1 MPAGVSSLP
10 FRNRFFM
17 LSLAPAPVTDGLS
30 PQLHLSRL
38 SGSVFLLSW
47 TIEAPVLSRPRIS
60 LAAREK
66 RLASA
71 SVVLSLGDGRMRAVV
86 AFRHGGPGEVVAT
99 LSDDSPGGDTTARF
113 DPDLVHG
120 MADAEDLVRDATPDA
135 RRMLANALVGHWP
148 TLFGLSQAA
157 GYLGFLRQFLLIL
170 ARKPSSATPVAK
182 LTEGKLLLESAVPG
196 RLSGVRTA
204 YRLDASGLAR
214 LPGKSRLGRS
224 DRAGNRPLHL
234 IIDAFPPQAG
244 GLLVLQTESG
254 MIVRAVTARQDVPS
268 LGRWWAGKASQRDG
282 LRSWL
287 VEQLSGLSEQGRL
300 LAIEMQRRLPLA
312 AQSVRRN
319 DDLPSAELDLAV
331 TTPAG
336 LLLGGWYRDAE
347 GLLDEMLLHRS
358 EGEPTPVLDRLD
370 RFPALLPAG
379 SKGEAGK
386 GDVVRANGFAALIP
400 GYAAGA
406 PVLQPRVE
414 LKLKSGTVLSLRP
427 NVQPADAVAIRAR
440 ALAAIPPQHLTA
452 QMLER
457 TIAPVLADCQKALR
471 ENLPEPRIKSFG
483 KGPASPAVSVVIPL
497 YRVYDFLRVQ
507 VSAFAADRW
516 FAEKAELIYV
526 LDSPEH
532 EGEVAH
538 LLGGLFLAYGL
549 PMQLVVMGRNGGFSA
564 ACNAGAAASR
574 GQALALVNSDVIPDS
589 EGWLPA
595 LLQRLEP
602 HRRTGAVGP
611 KLLYDDGSL
620 QHAGLFFKR
629 DSKGTWLNHHY
640 FKGMPSGYAPA
651 NVERPVPG
659 VTGACIVMPRALFM
673 EIGGFDDAY
682 VIGDYE
688 DSDLC
693 LKIARAGLGIVYVPS
708 VSLYHLERQSISKSL
723 DYTRGVASQHNSWL
737 QTKRWDAQIEA
748 LMAAVDKPA
757 AQQPS
762 SPPASRLDPEF
773 LLSRANLRRA
783 TAA

>member
-1 MPAGVSSLP
+1 
-10 FRNRFFM
+10 M
-17 LSLAPAPVTDGLS
+17 LSLAPAPVADGLS

-47 TIEAPVLSRPRIS
+47 TIEAPVLSRPRIA
-60 LAAREK
+60 LTAHEK
-66 RLASA
+66 RLASGSIA
-71 SVVLSLGDGRMRAVV
+71 LALGDGRMRVV
-86 AFRHGGPGEVVAT
+86 VVFRHAGTGDVIAT
-99 LSDDSPGGDTTARF
+99 LSDDSPDGDITARF

-120 MADAEDLVRDATPDA
+120 MADADELVRDATPDA
-135 RRMLANALVGHWP
+135 RRTLANALIGHWP
-148 TLFGLSQAA
+148 SLFGLSESAS
-157 GYLGFLRQFLLIL
+157 YLGFLRQFLLIL
-170 ARKPSSATPVAK
+170 ARKPGTATPVAK
-182 LTEGKLLLESAVPG
+182 LVEGKILLESAVPG

-204 YRLDASGLAR
+204 YRLDSGGLSRLSAR
-214 LPGKSRLGRS
+214 PRLGRP

-234 IIDAFPPQAG
+234 IIDEFPPQAG
-244 GLLVLQTESG
+244 GLLVLQAESG
-254 MIVRAVTARQDVPS
+254 LIVRAVTPRQDIPS

-312 AQSVRRN
+312 VQTVRRN
-319 DDLPSAELDLAV
+319 DDVPSAELDLAI

-347 GLLDEMLLHRS
+347 GVLDEVLLHRA
-358 EGEPTPVLDRLD
+358 EGEPTPILDRLEG
-370 RFPALLPAG
+370 FPALLPAG
-379 SKGEAGK
+379 SN
-386 GDVVRANGFAALIP
+386 GDVKRATGFAALVP
-400 GYAAGA
+400 GYASGA

-414 LKLKSGTVLSLRP
+414 LRLKSGTVLSLRP
-427 NVQPADAVAIRAR
+427 AVQPADAVAIRAR
-440 ALAAIPPQHLTA
+440 ALAAIPPQHLSA

-457 TIAPVLADCQKALR
+457 TIAPVLAECQKTLR
-471 ENLPEPRIKSFG
+471 ESLPEPQVRSFG
-483 KGPASPAVSVVIPL
+483 KAPANPTVSVVIPL
-497 YRVYDFLRVQ
+497 YRVYEFLRVQ
-507 VSAFAADRW
+507 VAAFAADRW
-516 FAEKAELIYV
+516 FGEKAELIYV

-532 EGEVAH
+532 EAEVSH

-574 GQALALVNSDVIPDS
+574 GPVLALVNSDVIPDS

-595 LLQRLEP
+595 LVQRLDR
-602 HRRTGAVGP
+602 HKRIGAVGP

-620 QHAGLFFKR
+620 QHAGLYFKR

-640 FKGMPSGYAPA
+640 FKGMPSHYGPA

-659 VTGACIVMPRALFM
+659 VTGACIVLSRALFM
-673 EIGGFDDAY
+673 EVGGFDDSY

-737 QTKRWDAQIEA
+737 QTKRWDGQIEA
-748 LMAAVDKPA
+748 LMAAVDTPA
-757 AQQPS
+757 PQQPV
-762 SPPASRLDPEF
+762 PASDFRSDPEF

>member
-1 MPAGVSSLP
+1 
-10 FRNRFFM
+10 M

-47 TIEAPVLSRPRIS
+47 TIDAPVLSRPRIS
-60 LAAREK
+60 LAAQEK
-66 RLASA
+66 RLVSA
-71 SVVLSLGDGRMRAVV
+71 SVVLPLGDGRMRAIV
-86 AFRHGGPGEVVAT
+86 AFRHGGPGEAVAT
-99 LSDDSPGGDTTARF
+99 LSGDGPGGDITARF

-170 ARKPSSATPVAK
+170 ARKPSAARPVAK
-182 LTEGKLLLESAVPG
+182 LTEGKLLLESIVPG
-196 RLSGVRTA
+196 RLSSIRTA
-204 YRLDASGLAR
+204 YRLDASGLSR
-214 LPGKSRLGRS
+214 LPGRPRLGRA

-244 GLLVLQTESG
+244 GLLVLQAESG
-254 MIVRAVTARQDVPS
+254 LIVRTVAARQDIPS

-312 AQSVRRN
+312 AQNVRRN

-358 EGEPTPVLDRLD
+358 EGEPTPVLERLE
-370 RFPALLPAG
+370 RFPALLPTG
-379 SKGEAGK
+379 SKDEARK
-386 GDVVRANGFAALIP
+386 GDVMRAHGFAALIP

-457 TIAPVLADCQKALR
+457 TIAPVLAECQKALR
-471 ENLPEPRIKSFG
+471 ESLPEPRIKSFG
-483 KGPASPAVSVVIPL
+483 KGPANPAVSVVIPL

-532 EGEVAH
+532 EGELAH

-574 GQALALVNSDVIPDS
+574 SQALALVNSDVIPNSD
-589 EGWLPA
+589 GWLPA
-595 LLQRLEP
+595 LLQRIEP

-620 QHAGLFFKR
+620 QHAGLYFKR
-629 DSKGTWLNHHY
+629 DSKGIWLNHHY
-640 FKGMPSGYAPA
+640 YKGMPSQYAPA

-673 EIGGFDDAY
+673 EVGGFDDAY

-737 QTKRWDAQIEA
+737 QTKRWDGQIDA
-748 LMAAVDKPA
+748 LMAAIDKPA
-757 AQQPS
+757 PQQQPV
-762 SPPASRLDPEF
+762 PAPTSRLDPEF

>member
-1 MPAGVSSLP
+1 
-10 FRNRFFM
+10 M
-17 LSLAPAPVTDGLS
+17 LSLAPAPATDGLS

-47 TIEAPVLSRPRIS
+47 TIDAPVLSRPRIA
-60 LAAREK
+60 LAAGEK
-66 RLASA
+66 RLASG
-71 SVVLSLGDGRMRAVV
+71 SVVLPLGDGRLRVV
-86 AFRHGGPGEVVAT
+86 VVFRHGGPGEVVAM
-99 LSDDSPGGDTTARF
+99 LSDDNPGGDTTARF

-170 ARKPSSATPVAK
+170 ARKPSAATPVAR
-182 LTEGKLLLESAVPG
+182 LTEGKILLETAVPG
-196 RLSGVRTA
+196 RLPGVRGA
-204 YRLDASGLAR
+204 YRLDSGGLSR
-214 LPGKSRLGRS
+214 LPGKPRLGRA

-234 IIDAFPPQAG
+234 IIDEFPPQAG
-244 GLLVLQTESG
+244 GLLILQADSG
-254 MIVRAVTARQDVPS
+254 LIIRTVAARQDIPS

-312 AQSVRRN
+312 AQTVRRN

-331 TTPAG
+331 ATPAG

-347 GLLDEMLLHRS
+347 GLLGEMLLHRS
-358 EGEPTPVLDRLD
+358 EGEPVPVFERLD
-370 RFPALLPAG
+370 QFPALLPAG
-379 SKGEAGK
+379 SKG
-386 GDVVRANGFAALIP
+386 DVMRATGFAALIP
-400 GYAAGA
+400 GYAGGA

-457 TIAPVLADCQKALR
+457 TIAPVLAECQRTLR
-471 ENLPEPRIKSFG
+471 ETLPEPRIKSFG
-483 KGPASPAVSVVIPL
+483 KAPASPAVSVVIPL

-640 FKGMPSGYAPA
+640 FKGMPSQYAPA

-737 QTKRWDAQIEA
+737 QTKRWDSAIEA
-748 LMAAVDKPA
+748 LMAAVDRPA
-757 AQQPS
+757 PQRPAP
-762 SPPASRLDPEF
+762 PPAPTLSPDPEF

>member
-1 MPAGVSSLP
+1 
-10 FRNRFFM
+10 M
-17 LSLAPAPVTDGLS
+17 LSLAPAPVADGLS
-30 PQLHLSRL
+30 PLLHLSRL

-47 TIEAPVLSRPRIS
+47 TIEAPVLSRPRIA

-71 SVVLSLGDGRMRAVV
+71 SVSLPLGDGRMRVV
-86 AFRHGGPGEVVAT
+86 VVFRHGGPGEVVAA
-99 LSDDSPGGDTTARF
+99 LSDDSTGGDTTARF

-120 MADAEDLVRDATPDA
+120 MADAEDLVRDATPEA
-135 RRMLANALVGHWP
+135 RRLLANALVGHWP

-170 ARKPSSATPVAK
+170 ARKPSAATPVARV
-182 LTEGKLLLESAVPG
+182 TEGKVLLESTVPG
-196 RLSGVRTA
+196 RLSGVRAA
-204 YRLDASGLAR
+204 YRLDAAGLSR
-214 LPGKSRLGRS
+214 LPGRPRLGRA
-224 DRAGNRPLHL
+224 DRAGNRPAHL

-244 GLLVLQTESG
+244 GLLILQAESG
-254 MIVRAVTARQDVPS
+254 LIVRAVTARQDIPS
-268 LGRWWAGKASQRDG
+268 LGRWWAGKTSQRDG

-312 AQSVRRN
+312 AQTVRRN
-319 DDLPSAELDLAV
+319 DDLPSADLDLAV

-358 EGEPTPVLDRLD
+358 EGEPTPVLERLE

-379 SKGEAGK
+379 PNGNGK
-386 GDVVRANGFAALIP
+386 TGDVMRANGFAALIP

-452 QMLER
+452 EMLER
-457 TIAPVLADCQKALR
+457 TLAPVLAECQKALR
-471 ENLPEPRIKSFG
+471 ESLPEPRIRSFG
-483 KGPASPAVSVVIPL
+483 KGPGSPAVSVVIPL
-497 YRVYDFLRVQ
+497 YRVYEFLRVQ
-507 VSAFAADRW
+507 VAAFAADRW

-595 LLQRLEP
+595 LLQRIEP

-629 DSKGTWLNHHY
+629 DSKGIWLNHHY
-640 FKGMPSGYAPA
+640 FKGMPSQYAPA

-673 EIGGFDDAY
+673 EIGGFDDGY

-708 VSLYHLERQSISKSL
+708 VQLYHLERQSISKSL

-757 AQQPS
+757 PQEPAP
-762 SPPASRLDPEF
+762 PPAPTMSPEPEF
-773 LLSRANLRRA
+773 FLSRANLRRA

>member
-1 MPAGVSSLP
+1 
-10 FRNRFFM
+10 M
-17 LSLAPAPVTDGLS
+17 LSLAPAPVADGLS

-47 TIEAPVLSRPRIS
+47 TIEAPVLSRPRIA
-60 LAAREK
+60 LTAHGK
-66 RLASA
+66 RLASGSIA
-71 SVVLSLGDGRMRAVV
+71 LALGDGRLRVV
-86 AFRHGGPGEVVAT
+86 VVFRHGGAGEVVAT
-99 LSDDSPGGDTTARF
+99 LSDDAPGGDITARF
-113 DPDLVHG
+113 DPDLVHS
-120 MADAEDLVRDATPDA
+120 MADADELVRDATPDA
-135 RRMLANALVGHWP
+135 RRTLANALIGHWP
-148 TLFGLSQAA
+148 SLFGLSESAS
-157 GYLGFLRQFLLIL
+157 YLGFLRQFLLIL
-170 ARKPSSATPVAK
+170 ARKPATAAPVAK
-182 LTEGKLLLESAVPG
+182 LVEGKILLESAVPG
-196 RLSGVRTA
+196 RLPGVRTV
-204 YRLDASGLAR
+204 YRLDSGGLSRLSAR
-214 LPGKSRLGRS
+214 PRLGRP

-234 IIDAFPPQAG
+234 IIDEFPPQAG
-244 GLLVLQTESG
+244 GLLILQAESG
-254 MIVRAVTARQDVPS
+254 LIVRAVTPRQDIPS

-312 AQSVRRN
+312 VQTVRRN
-319 DDLPSAELDLAV
+319 DDVPSAELDLAV
-331 TTPAG
+331 TTSAG

-347 GLLDEMLLHRS
+347 GVLDQVLLHRS
-358 EGEPTPVLDRLD
+358 EGEPTPVLERLEH
-370 RFPALLPAG
+370 FPALLPSG
-379 SKGEAGK
+379 SN
-386 GDVVRANGFAALIP
+386 GDVKRATGFAALVP
-400 GYAAGA
+400 GFATGA

-414 LKLKSGTVLSLRP
+414 LRLKSGTVLSLRP
-427 NVQPADAVAIRAR
+427 AIQPADAVAIRAR
-440 ALAAIPPQHLTA
+440 ALAAIPPQHLSA

-457 TIAPVLADCQKALR
+457 TIAPVLAECQNALR
-471 ENLPEPRIKSFG
+471 ESLPEPSVKSFG

-532 EGEVAH
+532 EAEVAH

-640 FKGMPSGYAPA
+640 FKGMPSRYAPA

-673 EIGGFDDAY
+673 EVGGFDDSY

-708 VSLYHLERQSISKSL
+708 VQLYHLERQSISKSL

-737 QTKRWDAQIEA
+737 QTKRWDGQIEA
-748 LMAAVDKPA
+748 LMAAIDKPA
-757 AQQPS
+757 AQQPV
-762 SPPASRLDPEF
+762 PAPGMRPDPEF